1 MISKI
6 NEDKEISIYSYKTQN
21 LTEFSSNK
29 MFITLSSNFRTTKKK
44 NQKIVTQHTCKQK
57 IACRRYVGIFTEIA
71 SIWIFIQMDE
81 SITLDLTDTN
91 NSSLMLLV
99 HLRYID
105 GLKYH
110 VQFAE
115 ESGRD

>member
-1 MISKI
+1 
-6 NEDKEISIYSYKTQN
+6 
-21 LTEFSSNK
+21 
-29 MFITLSSNFRTTKKK
+29 
-44 NQKIVTQHTCKQK
+44 
-57 IACRRYVGIFTEIA
+57 
-71 SIWIFIQMDE
+71 MDE